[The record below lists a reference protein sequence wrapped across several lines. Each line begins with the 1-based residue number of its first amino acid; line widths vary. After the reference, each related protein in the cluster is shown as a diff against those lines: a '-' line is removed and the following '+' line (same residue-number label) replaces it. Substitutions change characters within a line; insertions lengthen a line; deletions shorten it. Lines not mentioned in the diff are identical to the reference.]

1 MTRRIVSSLATLA
14 AIASLAITPALAQP
28 ETKTTLVA
36 LDGANAAA
44 LQLHHDFDAAWV
56 IDSQTIL
63 YRDVSRDHYLVTL
76 KEACKQIEV
85 RGRDFN
91 FHPSWSTRLLASNAY
106 EIRPT
111 AGKRCDVAR
120 VEQLDGA
127 RASQL
132 QAAAQRRVW

>member
-1 MTRRIVSSLATLA
+1 MQKLIVSSLAALA
-14 AIASLAITPALAQP
+14 AMAALAAAPALAQP
-28 ETKTTLVA
+28 EAKTTLVTI
-36 LDGANAAA
+36 DGASADA

-76 KEACKQIEV
+76 KDACKQIEV

-111 AGKRCDVAR
+111 AGKRCDVSR

-132 QAAAQRRVW
+132 QEAAQRRVW

>member
-1 MTRRIVSSLATLA
+1 MQKLIVSSLATLA
-14 AIASLAITPALAQP
+14 AMAALAAAPALAQP
-28 ETKTTLVA
+28 ETKTTLVTI
-36 LDGANAAA
+36 DGASADA

-76 KEACKQIEV
+76 KEACKQVEV

-91 FHPSWSTRLLASNAY
+91 FHPSWSSRLLASNAY
-106 EIRPT
+106 EIRPA
-111 AGKRCDVAR
+111 AGKRCNVAR

-132 QAAAQRRVW
+132 QEAAQRRVW